1 MDSYKLFKMGLFP
14 PLHPLFPPFS
24 LHLFLESIS
33 AISSSSSS
41 LSLSLLILP
50 FLCPHL
56 LPLLPISFP
65 LVPFSPLFHK
75 QIFLITVWPLYL
87 KCTPLPSDEQKSQP
101 YLFQPFAFFPPFA
114 LAVTAWGLIAR
125 PKGKSCLGFMIKGR
139 EGKRETEIRAIHS
152 SCL

>member
-1 MDSYKLFKMGLFP
+1 MASYKLFKMGLFP
-14 PLHPLFPPFS
+14 TAPTFS
-24 LHLFLESIS
+24 SLQSPSVLGVHLRHILI
-33 AISSSSSS
+33 ILIP

-87 KCTPLPSDEQKSQP
+87 KRTPLPSDE
-101 YLFQPFAFFPPFA
+101 
-114 LAVTAWGLIAR
+114 
-125 PKGKSCLGFMIKGR
+125 
-139 EGKRETEIRAIHS
+139 
-152 SCL
+152 